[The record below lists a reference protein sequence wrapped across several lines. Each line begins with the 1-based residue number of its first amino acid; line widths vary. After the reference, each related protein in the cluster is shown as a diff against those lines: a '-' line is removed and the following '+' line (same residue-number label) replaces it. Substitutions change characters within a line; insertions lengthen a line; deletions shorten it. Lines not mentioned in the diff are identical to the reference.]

1 MEILVEFR
9 PWPRL
14 AVKGLKRQLHCHF
27 IQVWQRQSCNDEK
40 NLPKSVLHV
49 QSFCFACII
58 KPVSLFIFLVSFV
71 VLVALSSLSSVTT
84 ENNSWY
90 VTILPEKLKKPTLW
104 WKTGDEIDPCF
115 SFFRLLLFFFLSFW
129 LQISFTFILSD
140 YVGFPSLTYMYT
152 ITSKGRN

>member
-1 MEILVEFR
+1 MCIR
-9 PWPRL
+9 DRHL

-71 VLVALSSLSSVTT
+71 VLVVLSSLIASLRK
-84 ENNSWY
+84 
-90 VTILPEKLKKPTLW
+90 TILDMRLFCLKNSKNRHFDGKW
-104 WKTGDEIDPCF
+104 EMKSHFCF
-115 SFFRLLLFFFLSFW
+115 SFFRLLLFFLLSFW

-140 YVGFPSLTYMYT
+140 YVGFPSLTYT